1 MNGPSF
7 FSRRDVGQD
16 DPPLARLARG
26 HLLLLRLLPRLALG
40 AAWFTFMYKKTPGET
55 RSKSPRPY
63 GLHAAK
69 DLTRREPVTGTGAA
83 RGGQLQEPPL
93 HASAKPCRV
102 SPAVLAGQLDEPLVN
117 TAVPTPEPH

>member
-26 HLLLLRLLPRLALG
+26 HLLLLRPLPCLALG

-55 RSKSPRPY
+55 PPRFRTVA
-63 GLHAAK
+63 HA
-69 DLTRREPVTGTGAA
+69 
-83 RGGQLQEPPL
+83 
-93 HASAKPCRV
+93 HASGDTTMTYSQPDEVEV
-102 SPAVLAGQLDEPLVN
+102 SPASKTL
-117 TAVPTPEPH
+117 

>member
-40 AAWFTFMYKKTPGET
+40 AAWFTFM
-55 RSKSPRPY
+55 
-63 GLHAAK
+63 
-69 DLTRREPVTGTGAA
+69 
-83 RGGQLQEPPL
+83 
-93 HASAKPCRV
+93 
-102 SPAVLAGQLDEPLVN
+102 
-117 TAVPTPEPH
+117 

>member
-55 RSKSPRPY
+55 PPRFR
-63 GLHAAK
+63 
-69 DLTRREPVTGTGAA
+69 TVET
-83 RGGQLQEPPL
+83 
-93 HASAKPCRV
+93 V
-102 SPAVLAGQLDEPLVN
+102 SNEEMMSPLV
-117 TAVPTPEPH
+117 